1 MLETEPLE
9 ESASLIEIRDETDEN
24 TNEDDVKEIKEKEPE
39 PVVIDDEDPKPDE
52 IKSDILPLLSTEEN
66 PDDEKK
72 ASEDIKEQEEAVDDL
87 DNSEQDVCIILPEEE
102 IPIVKIDDTADDEDD
117 VFKEN
122 ESSNESIQTVV
133 KHKMEEVVLADGS
146 VVKIKS
152 EPLDPGKPIFPLL
165 FKPFISSVNY
175 LILFSYDFN
184 VKNIIK
190 NSYSL
195 STIVAF

>member
-39 PVVIDDEDPKPDE
+39 PVVIDDEDPKPNE
-52 IKSDILPLLSTEEN
+52 INSDILPLLSTEEN
-66 PDDEKK
+66 PDDETK
-72 ASEDIKEQEEAVDDL
+72 ASEDTKEQEEAVDDL

-152 EPLDPGKPIFPLL
+152 EPLDPGISIFSLL
-165 FKPFISSVNY
+165 FKYFKCK
-175 LILFSYDFN
+175 LFN
-184 VKNIIK
+184 
-190 NSYSL
+190 
-195 STIVAF
+195 TIF